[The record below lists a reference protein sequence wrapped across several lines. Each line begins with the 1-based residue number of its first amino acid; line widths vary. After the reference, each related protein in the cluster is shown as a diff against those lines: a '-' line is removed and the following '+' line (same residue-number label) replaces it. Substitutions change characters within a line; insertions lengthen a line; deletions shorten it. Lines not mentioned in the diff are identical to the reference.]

1 MSFGKLQS
9 MGGNYVSRLGGADIL
24 SQDQLQ
30 ELTPQELTKYNQEK
44 EMSKTAG
51 MRELASRLSDAF
63 AGRDIVGRAAERE
76 KLNIIK
82 KEKLKAQEEKQ
93 AFKDISKNINRNDY
107 KSNKEYYF
115 ALGKGYLDKGYTSQ
129 GIQLLE
135 FAKPTDAAELSKQ
148 LISSRNTENKTFKA
162 VNSGLNNYKQIL
174 DAAES
179 TGGAA
184 SYALMVKFI
193 KQLDD
198 SVVKEGEVRSFG
210 EFQGLA
216 DNLRNNIKKAEGTGF
231 TGKTKADILNLAT
244 KTLDT
249 LVEDYN
255 NYREGT
261 NYFYNNIGLNPNLIF
276 SGLDLNLEGV
286 ELGKTWSAED
296 FSDEDIDVI
305 PEK

>member
-30 ELTPQELTKYNQEK
+30 SLSPQELQIYNQQK

-115 ALGKGYLDKGYTSQ
+115 ALGKGYLDKGYTPQ

-135 FAKPTDAAELSKQ
+135 LAKPTDATELSKQ

-286 ELGKTWSAED
+286 ELGKTWAAED
-296 FSDEDIDVI
+296 FSDEKINL
-305 PEK
+305 K

>member
-1 MSFGKLQS
+1 MSLGKLQS

-24 SQDQLQ
+24 KQDQLQ
-30 ELTPQELTKYNQEK
+30 ELTPQELTKYNQQK
-44 EMSKTAG
+44 ESAKTAG
-51 MRELASRLSDAF
+51 MRELAARLSDAF
-63 AGRDIVGRAAERE
+63 AGRDITGRAAERE

-93 AFKDISKNINRNDY
+93 AFKDISKNIDRNDY

-135 FAKPTDAAELSKQ
+135 FAKPTDATELSKQ

-174 DAAES
+174 DAAQS

-184 SYALMVKFI
+184 SYALMVQFI
-193 KQLDD
+193 RQLDD

-216 DNLRNNIKKAEGTGF
+216 DNLRNSIKKAEGTGF

-261 NYFYNNIGLNPNLIF
+261 NYFYNNIGLNPDLIF
-276 SGLDLNLEGV
+276 SGLDLNLEGI
-286 ELGKTWSAED
+286 ELGKTWSSED
-296 FSDEDIDVI
+296 FSNENIDII
-305 PEK
+305 P

>member
-1 MSFGKLQS
+1 MSFGKLKS

-30 ELTPQELTKYNQEK
+30 ELTPQELTQYNQEK
-44 EMSKTAG
+44 ESAKTAG
-51 MRELASRLSDAF
+51 MRELAARLSDAF

-82 KEKLKAQEEKQ
+82 EEKLKAQEEKQ
-93 AFKDISKNINRNDY
+93 AFKDISKNINRKDY

-115 ALGKGYLDKGYTSQ
+115 ALGKVYLDKGYTPQ

-135 FAKPTDAAELSKQ
+135 LAKPTDATELSKQ

-174 DAAES
+174 DAAKSE
-179 TGGAA
+179 GGAA
-184 SYALMVKFI
+184 SYALMVQFI
-193 KQLDD
+193 RQLDD

-216 DNLRNNIKKAEGTGF
+216 DNLRNSIKKAEGTGF

-244 KTLDT
+244 KTIDT

-276 SGLDLNLEGV
+276 SGLDLNLEGI

-296 FSDEDIDVI
+296 FSDEKINL
-305 PEK
+305 K

>member
-1 MSFGKLQS
+1 MSLGKLQS
-9 MGGNYVSRLGGADIL
+9 MGGNYVSRLGGVDIL
-24 SQDQLQ
+24 SQDELQ

-93 AFKDISKNINRNDY
+93 AFKDISKNINRKDY

-135 FAKPTDAAELSKQ
+135 FAKPTDATELSKQ
-148 LISSRNTENKTFKA
+148 LISSRNTETKTFKA

-216 DNLRNNIKKAEGTGF
+216 DNLRNTIKKAEGTGF

-276 SGLDLNLEGV
+276 SGLDLNLEGI
-286 ELGKTWSAED
+286 ELEKTWSDED

-305 PEK
+305 P

>member
-1 MSFGKLQS
+1 
-9 MGGNYVSRLGGADIL
+9 MGGNYISRLGGADIYK
-24 SQDQLQ
+24 QDELQ
-30 ELTPQELTKYNQEK
+30 ELAPEELTAYNQQK
-44 EMSKTAG
+44 EAAKTAG

-93 AFKDISKNINRNDY
+93 AFKDISKNINRTDY
-107 KSNKEYYF
+107 KTNKEYYF

-135 FAKPTDAAELSKQ
+135 FAKPTDATELSKQ

-276 SGLDLNLEGV
+276 SGLDLNLEGI
-286 ELGKTWSAED
+286 ELGKTWSTED
-296 FSDEDIDVI
+296 FSDEDIDII